1 MAYNIQKTDDTI
13 LVTVNDTEL
22 NTDYGIT
29 LVGRNYSGY
38 GVYLNDNF
46 VALME
51 NFANSSPPV
60 RPLAGQ
66 LWFDTVNKTINLYQG
81 NGFKPLA
88 SLTASLVEPLAGPR
102 AVGDLWWD
110 LDDLQLKAFT
120 SSSIA
125 HVSTMTIS
133 NTNEIRIDNTSDLQ
147 IGDIATSA
155 GGNITLATGS
165 RVEQIVSATN
175 VRITN
180 AATLT
185 TGEAVT
191 FFRGTGWNVIGPA
204 YSVKQGVTGWVGRN
218 IIDTN
223 TVNHVIA
230 IGYVK
235 DQPVAIMSRDAEFT
249 PRSEDS
255 IVGWSTIKPGM
266 NLKAG
271 SQTQNNKT
279 ITAFTSGGA
288 SGTVLPLSSVTEL
301 QVGDVFISANVNA
314 SAGITLQNIF
324 FANTSVLVDVN
335 DIFSPDEVVSFQRGS
350 AINYLYVGTATNSQ
364 LLDNISP
371 DRWARRDIDVS
382 FAGNI
387 TTQGNLYFNSLKIDD
402 RGGAVDIT
410 NDVFAANVKFWGNVS
425 GIGYSEIM
433 NISGETGRVR
443 VTTGP
448 ESDMDVVTKAY
459 SDTQLVQSSDWI
471 AANVATLIG
480 GTAPA
485 EVQTFSGV
493 SALANTI
500 IQTANVLTT
509 DVALKAYINSPA
521 LTGVPTAPT
530 AALTTRSTQIATT
543 EFVDDTVATLRNQVE
558 ANATVQAE
566 QIDLRATID
575 SPIFTGTPRSVD
587 PLDTDQSTAIA
598 TTRFVSNIV
607 SILRNFTVNELALK
621 APLASPALTGI
632 PTAPNA
638 AVGTNSAQ
646 IATTNFVNVSIAA
659 LETTQNANASVQY
672 GQIFLRANI
681 NSPTFTGIPRVSSNP
696 SDADNSTRIA
706 STFFVQNNLAGL
718 RNYTDNAL
726 GLKAPLASPELTGV
740 PIAPTAPLGDAS
752 TRIATTAFVQAGLN
766 LKASL
771 AGASFT
777 GNVFVPTP
785 LSPTDSST
793 RIPNTSWVRTWV
805 TTYGSSKEWDGA
817 RKYVSTQEP
826 DPGVGS
832 AGDFW
837 FQFTP

>member
-1 MAYNIQKTDDTI
+1 MAYNIQKTDDTT

-51 NFANSSPPV
+51 NFARSSPPT

-66 LWFDTVNKTINLYQG
+66 LWFDTVNKNINLYQG
-81 NGFKPLA
+81 TGFKPLA
-88 SLTASLVEPLAGPR
+88 ALTASLVEPLSGPR

-133 NTNEIRIDNTSDLQ
+133 NTDEIRIDNTSDLQ

-180 AATLT
+180 PATLT

-255 IVGWSTIKPGM
+255 IVGWTTIKPGL

-279 ITAFTSGGA
+279 VTAFTSGGA
-288 SGTVLPLSSVTEL
+288 GGTVIPLSSVTEL

-335 DIFSPDEVVSFQRGS
+335 DIFSADEVVSFQRGS

-443 VTTGP
+443 VTAGP
-448 ESDMDVVTKAY
+448 ESDMDVATKAY

-500 IQTANVLTT
+500 IQTANVLTA
-509 DVALKAYINSPA
+509 DVALKAYIDSPA

-530 AALTTRSTQIATT
+530 AALTTRTSQIATT
-543 EFVDDTVATLRNQVE
+543 EFVDDAVQVLRNQVE
-558 ANATVQAE
+558 ANNTVQAE
-566 QIDLRATID
+566 SIDLRATID
-575 SPIFTGTPRSVD
+575 SPTFTGTPRSVD

-607 SILRNFTVNELALK
+607 SILRTFTVNELALK
-621 APLASPALTGI
+621 APLFSPTLTGI

-638 AVGTNSAQ
+638 TVGTNSDQ

-672 GQIFLRANI
+672 EQIFLRANI

-706 STFFVQNNLAGL
+706 STFFVQNNLASL
-718 RNYTDNAL
+718 RVYTDNAL

-740 PIAPTAPLGDAS
+740 PIAPTAPLEDNS
-752 TRIATTAFVQAGLN
+752 TRIATTAFVQAGLD

-771 AGASFT
+771 AGAVFT
-777 GNVFVPTP
+777 GNVFAPTP
-785 LSPTDSST
+785 LSATDSST
-793 RIPNTSWVRTWV
+793 RIPTTSWVRTWV
-805 TTYGSSKEWDGA
+805 STHGSAKEWDGA

-826 DPGVGS
+826 DPGVGD

-837 FQFTP
+837 FQYTP